1 MLLSTYTMWS
11 QYSWMLGDGQQSHGQ
26 VQRRKEREKGRG
38 RSGVV
43 QYYLLGPML
52 KIMEEREREQGFP
65 QNEKPSRVLND
76 IHEH

>member
-1 MLLSTYTMWS
+1 MVTIQL
-11 QYSWMLGDGQQSHGQ
+11 DA
-26 VQRRKEREKGRG
+26 RRWTAKPWPSAKKREKGRG